1 MKEPAWLI
9 RIIECFSN
17 ATDELVCESVLPN
30 VELTELQRMWKRPP
44 DNPMVGLL
52 FY

>member
-17 ATDELVCESVLPN
+17 VTDELVCELVLPN
-30 VELTELQRMWKRPP
+30 VQLTELQRMWKRPA
-44 DNPMVGLL
+44 DDPMVG
-52 FY
+52 